1 MTYLVSDVKWGGG
14 ELGTSGGLV
23 TWSFDVGSGFRY
35 DSSQYALA
43 DFEAAMQ
50 DAFDAWEAVANID
63 FEQVAFASQS
73 DIDVSQTYLA
83 GSTVGQASYS
93 YYVLPGTDQ
102 MIEATILFDTQE
114 IWTPYG
120 ESGGLDFYAVALH
133 EIGHA
138 IGLEHVNDI
147 TEIMN
152 PYVAADTLGD
162 GDIAG
167 GQAIYGAAANAPEQ
181 VVEETP
187 PPEPEPILVVEE
199 PAPEPEPEPTSDG
212 GRRRP
217 TNEEPAP
224 EPEPEPEPTL
234 SDGGRRQP
242 TNEEPAP
249 ELCELIGDAPQLFQV
264 AVGLWMYYFIAGRF
278 DEALD
283 LARRLLRI
291 AETTDNPA
299 QHLQAR
305 YCLAFILYLK
315 ADFLTAKSH
324 LETALESEQADCDY
338 AAQSA
343 SGDDTRI
350 HVRVLLAL
358 VNWHLGFPKT
368 AARHVREANRI
379 ARDVKHPWG
388 ITFAAFYSAW
398 FHQLRSDAPETLKYA
413 DAAAEIAE
421 EKGFRFWM
429 PLVGYMRSWA
439 SNRDPSDPSRP
450 RDRDG
455 VESMRTALEQ
465 YRGVGSGMGVTYLS
479 FRLAEEYIGLGLPD
493 EAEKLLEEARDLLQ
507 ANGELFVE
515 AEYHRLHGRI
525 CLERYRQN
533 ADKETLERAS
543 EHFQQALA
551 RAQHHESKAL
561 ELRSAMDRA
570 EVLSVQGRH
579 DQAQRLLDG
588 IVQRYDEL
596 DDSGDCSRAVRMI
609 KELKKK
615 T

>member
-23 TWSFDVGSGFRY
+23 TWSFDLGSAFRY
-35 DSSQYALA
+35 DSSTYALS
-43 DFEAAMQ
+43 DFEAALQ

-63 FEQVAFASQS
+63 FEQVAYASQS

-93 YYVLPGTDQ
+93 YYLLPGTDQ

-167 GQAIYGAAANAPEQ
+167 GQAIYGAAANAPEP

-249 ELCELIGDAPQLFQV
+249 EPEPEPEPTLSDGGRQQPTNEEPAPEPEPEPEPTLSD
-264 AVGLWMYYFIAGRF
+264 GGR
-278 DEALD
+278 
-283 LARRLLRI
+283 RRP
-291 AETTDNPA
+291 ASEEPTTDSEPETT
-299 QHLQAR
+299 
-305 YCLAFILYLK
+305 
-315 ADFLTAKSH
+315 
-324 LETALESEQADCDY
+324 
-338 AAQSA
+338 
-343 SGDDTRI
+343 SGDD
-350 HVRVLLAL
+350 V
-358 VNWHLGFPKT
+358 P
-368 AARHVREANRI
+368 
-379 ARDVKHPWG
+379 
-388 ITFAAFYSAW
+388 
-398 FHQLRSDAPETLKYA
+398 LRPRL
-413 DAAAEIAE
+413 
-421 EKGFRFWM
+421 
-429 PLVGYMRSWA
+429 
-439 SNRDPSDPSRP
+439 RDPEAQLASAMAAIETPATDFDDLAFSDLFIP
-450 RDRDG
+450 R
-455 VESMRTALEQ
+455 
-465 YRGVGSGMGVTYLS
+465 
-479 FRLAEEYIGLGLPD
+479 
-493 EAEKLLEEARDLLQ
+493 
-507 ANGELFVE
+507 
-515 AEYHRLHGRI
+515 
-525 CLERYRQN
+525 
-533 ADKETLERAS
+533 
-543 EHFQQALA
+543 
-551 RAQHHESKAL
+551 RAQVETHVSNLYHFPDGFDPEADSFVFA
-561 ELRSAMDRA
+561 
-570 EVLSVQGRH
+570 H
-579 DQAQRLLDG
+579 DHGAGCGCGACCDDHNHLDADG
-588 IVQRYDEL
+588 WL
-596 DDSGDCSRAVRMI
+596 TA
-609 KELKKK
+609 
-615 T
+615 